1 MFRDT
6 LQAKDLTLQI
16 FFQMAAKSGYS
27 AVPNIGIPMALL
39 SLQNIHKAF
48 GAAPL
53 LDDATLQIE
62 RGERICLVGRNGEGK
77 STLLKIVNGDIEADA
92 GEIIRQPGLKI
103 RRLRQNVPG
112 DLTETVEELVFRGLE
127 DPHDD
132 HVSHQAVDK
141 AISLVSL
148 ENALRFNTLSGGQKR
163 RALLAQALACEPDI
177 LVLDEPTNHLDIES
191 IQWLENFLGRYKG
204 TLLFVTHDRAFLRK
218 LATRIVE
225 LDRGNLHSWAC
236 DYDTYLKR
244 KAALLDGEAEQ
255 WAQFD
260 KKLAQEEVW
269 IRKGIKA
276 RRTRNEG
283 RVRALEEMRKQRG
296 QRRERTGTVN
306 MQLVEAGVSGRKVI
320 TAKDVS
326 YDYGGLPIL
335 GHLNTEIMRGDKIGI
350 IGPNGCGKSTLIK
363 ILLGQL
369 VPKSGT
375 IDHGTKLEVAYFDQH
390 RATLDESKSVAEN
403 VSTDDF
409 IQIGDSKKHVLGYLQ
424 EFLFS
429 PDRARSPVSILSGGE
444 RNRLLLAKLF
454 TKASNVLVLDEPT
467 NDLDVETLELLE
479 ELLANYEG
487 TLLLV
492 SHDRAF
498 LNNVVTSTMVF
509 EGAGRIGEYAGGY
522 DDWLLQSKGTGAGS
536 PEKREL
542 PAQEKKVATR
552 KLSNKEREEL
562 KNLPKRIEQLEE
574 ELEALHQAMNDPTFY
589 QKPKDEI
596 TAATE
601 RAEAIPSELE
611 KSFERWEELEGL

>member
-1 MFRDT
+1 
-6 LQAKDLTLQI
+6 
-16 FFQMAAKSGYS
+16 
-27 AVPNIGIPMALL
+27 MALL
-39 SLQNIHKAF
+39 SLQNIKKAY
-48 GAAPL
+48 GSAPL
-53 LDDATLQIE
+53 LNDATLQIE

-77 STLLKIVNGDIEADA
+77 STLLKIVNNDIEVDS
-92 GEIIRQPGLKI
+92 GEILRQPGLKV
-103 RRLRQNVPG
+103 RRLRQNVPT
-112 DLTETVEELVFRGLE
+112 DISQTIEELVFQGLD

-132 HVSHQAVDK
+132 YVSHQMVDR
-141 AISLVSL
+141 AISLVTL
-148 ENALRFNTLSGGQKR
+148 ENDLRFNELSGGQKR
-163 RALLAQALACEPDI
+163 RALLAQALVCEPDI
-177 LVLDEPTNHLDIES
+177 LILDEPTNHLDIES
-191 IQWLENFLGRYKG
+191 IQWLENFLQRYKG

-218 LATRIVE
+218 LATRIIE

-244 KAALLDGEAEQ
+244 KQALLDGEAEQ

-283 RVRALEEMRKQRG
+283 RVRALEEMRKNRG

-306 MQLVEAGVSGRKVI
+306 MQVLEAGVSGRKVI
-320 TAKDVS
+320 TGKNLS
-326 YDYGGLPIL
+326 YSYNELPII
-335 GHLNTEIMRGDKIGI
+335 GNMNVGIMRGDKIGI

-363 ILLGQL
+363 LLLGDLQ
-369 VPKSGT
+369 PQTGT
-375 IDHGTKLEVAYFDQH
+375 VDHGTKLEVAYFDQH
-390 RATLDESKSVAEN
+390 RAALDETKTVAEN
-403 VSTDDF
+403 VSADDT
-409 IQIGDSKKHVLGYLQ
+409 IVIGDSRKHVLGYLQ
-424 EFLFS
+424 EFLFA
-429 PDRARSPVSILSGGE
+429 PDRARQKVEVLSGGE

-498 LNNVVTSTMVF
+498 LNNVVTSTLVF
-509 EGAGRIGEYAGGY
+509 EGEGKIGEYAGGY
-522 DDWLLQSKGTGAGS
+522 DDWLSQRSQVENQRVESQK
-536 PEKREL
+536 
-542 PAQEKKVATR
+542 PAEKKKATR

-562 KNLPKRIEQLEE
+562 KNLPKRIE
-574 ELEALHQAMNDPTFY
+574 ELEAELEELQTSMTDPAFY
-589 QKPKDEI
+589 QRPKDKI

-601 RAEAIPSELE
+601 RAEAIPAELE
-611 KSFERWEELEGL
+611 KSFERWEELEGLQ